1 VEQVKRWDVAD
12 SELKVIADRISAR
25 LALEDAEDASN
36 AEDAEDTKD
45 PEPGFDGSSSKHR
58 NWRP

>member
-45 PEPGFDGSSSKHR
+45 PEPGFD
-58 NWRP
+58 